1 MGITHDEMHSFKVWE
16 IKKKIYLNLFFNS
29 NYNIVFPDYG
39 MKYYG
44 IGFHIF
50 SLPFEYIFNEILK
63 NYDYSTIGL
72 SLMIKHPTVVII
84 FCISGIFFKKIL
96 DLILKNNTFSS
107 CCAVMFLLYP
117 YLFGHSH
124 FNFKDIPFMSV
135 WIICTYFIMK
145 IVNNYHKDNKIFNSD
160 LIYLSILTA
169 FLLSI
174 RVSGILIFLQYLIF
188 IIFIQQISK
197 KKLFDFFKPFFTK
210 IILFCFIF
218 FISLYLLHPSF
229 WNNPIEIIDAIK
241 YMSNHIQTVC
251 TITFGEC
258 MKAQDLPSSYIPLW
272 LLVKL
277 PIFILLGLVI
287 LPFTEKKLFSNQEN
301 SILIGSLIISIL
313 SIILLLIFFKVNLYD
328 ELRQVLFI
336 VPIFF
341 IISLS
346 VIYFYKKKLAYI
358 IVLSYIVLFI
368 FQNFKIFPYNYLWL
382 NSISNYT
389 QVTNNFERDYWGVS
403 TFNLANYFKNN
414 LPKKNECIISNR
426 GHGIKSLLNNDD
438 TCFLSFQNLHKK
450 NTRPFYV
457 VLIERAL
464 NKGVPNNCK
473 IIHNE
478 NFKMNFSKENIIVA
492 KVFKCV

>member
-1 MGITHDEMHSFKVWE
+1 
-16 IKKKIYLNLFFNS
+16 
-29 NYNIVFPDYG
+29 
-39 MKYYG
+39 
-44 IGFHIF
+44 
-50 SLPFEYIFNEILK
+50 
-63 NYDYSTIGL
+63 
-72 SLMIKHPTVVII
+72 
-84 FCISGIFFKKIL
+84 
-96 DLILKNNTFSS
+96 
-107 CCAVMFLLYP
+107 MFLLYP

-368 FQNFKIFPYNYLWL
+368 FQNFKIFL
-382 NSISNYT
+382 II
-389 QVTNNFERDYWGVS
+389 
-403 TFNLANYFKNN
+403 TFGLIVFQTT
-414 LPKKNECIISNR
+414 PK
-426 GHGIKSLLNNDD
+426 
-438 TCFLSFQNLHKK
+438 
-450 NTRPFYV
+450 
-457 VLIERAL
+457 
-464 NKGVPNNCK
+464 
-473 IIHNE
+473 
-478 NFKMNFSKENIIVA
+478 
-492 KVFKCV
+492 